1 MDIQYAN
8 GTQHEITVFSID
20 DCVSVQGGRKLV
32 LKEGATPVQVI
43 PPGTNLNANKA
54 NGELPEALIGGP
66 SFLKGAVRF
75 TDAEPLPEGEYDII
89 VVSNLYRSALVE
101 LGRDTSKLATIDG
114 AVYADESMTRPC
126 GCTGLA
132 VG

>member
-1 MDIQYAN
+1 M
-8 GTQHEITVFSID
+8 
-20 DCVSVQGGRKLV
+20 
-32 LKEGATPVQVI
+32 LKEGAVPIQVI
-43 PPGTNLNANKA
+43 PPGRNLNATKS
-54 NGELPEALIGGP
+54 NGELPKALINGP

-75 TDAEPLPEGEYDII
+75 TDAEPLPEGEYDVI
-89 VVSNLYRSALVE
+89 VVSNLYRSALIE

-114 AVYADESMTRPC
+114 VVYADEAGTRPC